1 MVKPPVVFLAS
12 ILRRLGRYIDT
23 DAWIPFSDLAGQ
35 VLFRPPNVSGWND
48 DRWLDTSRMRGRWRL
63 VELAVRPT
71 ARRLNGLAERPQ
83 TAEAAV
89 TEALRAWGK
98 PQLRPEHSAELL
110 SFADRAM
117 AGATPEEVP
126 ERMRMRT
133 EGLLQLIGISPDLNL
148 Q

>member
-1 MVKPPVVFLAS
+1 MIKPPVVFLAS

-35 VLFRPPNVSGWND
+35 LLFRPPNVSGWND
-48 DRWLDTSRMRGRWRL
+48 ERWLDTSRMRGRWRL

-71 ARRLNGLAERPQ
+71 ARRLNAAAQRPQ

-89 TEALRAWGK
+89 AEALRAWGD
-98 PQLRPEHSAELL
+98 PQLRPEHRDELRD
-110 SFADRAM
+110 FADRAM
-117 AGATPEEVP
+117 AGASQAEFP